1 MTIHVKFR
9 CNHVYSFQ
17 EIAFIHFPIGF
28 NVKKKKKKNCGCSDL
43 VSSIGTENSKLVQN
57 HLMNIPTI

>member
-28 NVKKKKKKNCGCSDL
+28 NVKKKKKKTVDVAIL
-43 VSSIGTENSKLVQN
+43 YLQLALKTQN
-57 HLMNIPTI
+57 